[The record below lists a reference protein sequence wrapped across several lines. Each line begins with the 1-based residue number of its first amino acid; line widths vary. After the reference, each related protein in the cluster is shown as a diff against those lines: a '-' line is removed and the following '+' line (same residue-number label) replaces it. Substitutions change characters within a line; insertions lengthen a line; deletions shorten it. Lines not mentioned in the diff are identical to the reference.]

1 MNKIVLF
8 TIFLFTVNCVGYQ
21 PIFSSK
27 DFKYSFN
34 EITYAENDKISKN
47 ISRKLINFS
56 PKNMEKINIKIN
68 SKDDEIILSK
78 DSKGDPL
85 IFEINIFTEIK
96 IEFNNADNK
105 ILRFN
110 EKFSFNNQS
119 NKFDLKRY
127 KDSIKENLT
136 NKIFDEIILQLR
148 LL

>member
-1 MNKIVLF
+1 
-8 TIFLFTVNCVGYQ
+8 
-21 PIFSSK
+21 
-27 DFKYSFN
+27 
-34 EITYAENDKISKN
+34 
-47 ISRKLINFS
+47 
-56 PKNMEKINIKIN
+56 MEKINIKIN

-78 DSKGDPL
+78 DSREPL

-105 ILRFN
+105 VLRFN